1 MMDQDTPLTFLK
13 EDEGMAVTDPQQY
26 LITDTNKDL
35 EEKPPA
41 DQNLIAQKAETVE
54 TTQTESKQSNV
65 DMELIQKE

>member
-41 DQNLIAQKAETVE
+41 D
-54 TTQTESKQSNV
+54 
-65 DMELIQKE
+65 